1 MPYEKGK
8 SQYFFFILL
17 TNDMNFLPQQI
28 FTISSPL
35 SFERDV
41 SKSPYLTAHLKINY
55 EPGRISEKVQTLIQD
70 RHNV

>member
-1 MPYEKGK
+1 MMSYEKEK

-17 TNDMNFLPQQI
+17 TNDMNFLPQQS

-41 SKSPYLTAHLKINY
+41 FK
-55 EPGRISEKVQTLIQD
+55 EPLSD
-70 RHNV
+70 CAS